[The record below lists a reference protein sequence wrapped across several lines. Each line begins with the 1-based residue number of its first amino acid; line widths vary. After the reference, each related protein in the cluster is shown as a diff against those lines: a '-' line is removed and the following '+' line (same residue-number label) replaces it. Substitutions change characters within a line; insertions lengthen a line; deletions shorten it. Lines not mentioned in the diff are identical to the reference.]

1 MMRTR
6 SAVLL
11 AGGVGYSLIAASTT
25 PFTLPA
31 DILTG
36 LAIVAMAVL
45 VCVSWPL
52 RTRKVRAA
60 AAAAAAAASATSS
73 ASSASTASTG
83 SSASTG
89 RPYLPWI
96 VLLIVFV
103 VWELFNYL
111 VHGTRAN
118 HPTFSSITD
127 AIDRTYLLKT
137 LMFLGW
143 LAGGLAIIRLGSR
156 AGARRAGHAGHAGRA
171 GRAKPVQP

>member
-1 MMRTR
+1 MRTR

-36 LAIVAMAVL
+36 FATVAMAVL
-45 VCVSWPL
+45 VCLSWPL
-52 RTRKVRAA
+52 STRKVRAA
-60 AAAAAAAASATSS
+60 A
-73 ASSASTASTG
+73 TG
-83 SSASTG
+83 SAG

-96 VLLIVFV
+96 AVLIVFV

-127 AIDRTYLLKT
+127 AIDRTYVLKA

-143 LAGGLAIIRLGSR
+143 LAGGLFIVRRGSR
-156 AGARRAGHAGHAGRA
+156 AGARRVKPAR
-171 GRAKPVQP
+171 PVQP